1 MAADLLV
8 CWIDRDYDRA
18 AASTRHG
25 RYAAYLVG
33 HAELFKPWRD
43 AGADGITLDPVDFA
57 IAAFQCA
64 TGPIMSPGYIRWH
77 GRICDYG
84 ATRSDH
90 DSSLVLFVTLAVPAP
105 LRLPWNW
112 QGWQQTF
119 LDNRYI
125 QPPDTRPTGLCRL
138 ELRWPVPTSQLPA
151 PTQPRLGGVPNPRD
165 ATRTIQV
172 LVDQLNATAGPVLAE
187 LEAGG

>member
-57 IAAFQCA
+57 IAAFQ
-64 TGPIMSPGYIRWH
+64 
-77 GRICDYG
+77 
-84 ATRSDH
+84 
-90 DSSLVLFVTLAVPAP
+90 DSGLVLFVTLAVPAP